1 MAGGGAGGAEIQNA
15 EMSTFVGALE
25 DAFGFNRN
33 VVRAWVEAEGAN
45 PANNNPL
52 NIMAGGKP
60 AQYPSL
66 AAGATATVKFLQ
78 GSNYTAV
85 RKAAKTGTPEEQ
97 IAAIASSPFDSTG
110 ATAHYTT
117 GGAPPGSILLG
128 IYKKLGGNR
137 SVTDTAD
144 ALNPAT
150 IVSGAVS
157 GAESWAESAGLRG
170 LLYLTFTL
178 LALGLV
184 FVALRSATAGVRAN
198 ASAASNAVGALGP
211 LGKAGAEAI
220 PF

>member
-1 MAGGGAGGAEIQNA
+1 MAGGGAGAEEIQNA
-15 EMSTFVGALE
+15 EMSSFVGALE

-33 VVRAWVEAEGAN
+33 VVRAWIQSEGAN

-52 NIMAGGKP
+52 NIMVNGQP
-60 AQYPSL
+60 AKYASL
-66 AAGATATVKFLQ
+66 AAGAAATVQFLR

-85 RKAAKTGTPEEQ
+85 RTAAKTGTPEEQ
-97 IAAIASSPFDSTG
+97 IQAIAASPFDSTG
-110 ATAHYTT
+110 TTAHYTND
-117 GGAPPGSILLG
+117 GKPGDILLG
-128 IYKKLGGNR
+128 IYHELGGNR
-137 SVTDTAD
+137 SVTDTVNAVD
-144 ALNPAT
+144 PAS

-157 GAESWAESAGLRG
+157 GVESWAESAGLRG

-184 FVALRSATAGVRAN
+184 FVALRGATSGVRAN